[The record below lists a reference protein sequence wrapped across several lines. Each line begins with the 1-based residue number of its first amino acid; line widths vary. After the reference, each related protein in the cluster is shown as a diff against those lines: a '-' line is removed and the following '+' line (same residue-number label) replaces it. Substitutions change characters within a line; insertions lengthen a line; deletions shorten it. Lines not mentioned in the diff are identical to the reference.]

1 MRVDIN
7 LSIHGEK
14 IAGPRI
20 EIKSIDNA
28 KNVER
33 AVEYEY
39 RRQVA
44 LMEQGIKPESETRHF
59 CKDAGTTKLI
69 RSMEENPD
77 YRFF

>member
-7 LSIHGEK
+7 LSVHGEK
-14 IAGPRI
+14 VSGPRV
-20 EIKSIDNA
+20 EIKSINNA

-44 LMEQGIKPESETRHF
+44 LMENGVLPNSETRQF
-59 CKDAGTTKLI
+59 DDVKG
-69 RSMEENPD
+69 
-77 YRFF
+77 